1 MTSTSTTAPS
11 SDPLKPRRKS
21 KRWLAAGALAIAI
34 AGTAAAVA
42 LPDDPPDTG
51 PPAYGQDDLLRDTE
65 ALEALGIVG
74 VQARVTTDSGPDL
87 VATSGVAELG
97 TDRPVDGEGYF
108 RIASTGKA
116 LVATAVLQLVE
127 DGELTLEDTVDQW
140 LPGMVTG
147 NGNDGRVITVRQLLQ
162 HTSGIHDDL
171 PGFADH
177 EDYLE
182 HRYDTYTPEQI
193 VARAMAHEPDFAP
206 GTGWSYCNTC
216 YVLLTLVIEEVTGA
230 PWHQA
235 VEEGVLRPLGMG
247 DTYLPGDDP
256 TLRSPHARSY
266 EFYPTGERLDVTE
279 VIIPEPGG
287 YIATTADVN
296 RFFQGLLGGELLS
309 DPMLAEMQAT
319 VPVSEAFQVYWP
331 DAGYGLGL
339 MSRPLS
345 CGGIYW
351 SHEGGDTGYITL
363 NGATEDGSRAVT
375 VSMTTALADAP
386 EHFLLQEETASAL
399 VDHALCDTPG
409 QGS

>member
-1 MTSTSTTAPS
+1 MTSTDTTAPS
-11 SDPLKPRRKS
+11 PDPRRRKS
-21 KRWLAAGALAIAI
+21 KRWLAAGAVAVAI
-34 AGTAAAVA
+34 AGTAAAAVF
-42 LPDDPPDTG
+42 LPQDSPDSPT
-51 PPAYGQDDLLRDTE
+51 PAYGQDDLLRDAE
-65 ALEALGIVG
+65 ALEALGIAG
-74 VQARVTTDSGPDL
+74 VQARVSDDSGPDL

-97 TDRPVDGEGYF
+97 TDRPVDPEGYF

-127 DGELTLEDTVDQW
+127 DGELTLEDTVEQW
-140 LPGMVTG
+140 LPGVVTG
-147 NGNDGRVITVRQLLQ
+147 NGNDGRSITVRQLLQ

-193 VARAMAHEPDFAP
+193 IERAMAHEPDFAP
-206 GTGWSYCNTC
+206 GTGWGYCNTC
-216 YVLLTLVIEEVTGA
+216 YVMLTLIIEEITGA
-230 PWHQA
+230 PWDRA
-235 VEEGVLRPLGMG
+235 VEEGVLQPLGMD
-247 DTYLPGDDP
+247 DTYLPGEDP
-256 TLRSPHARSY
+256 TIRSPHARSY

-287 YIATTADVN
+287 YISTTADVN

-309 DPMLAEMQAT
+309 AAMLAEMQDT

-345 CGGIYW
+345 CGGVYW

-363 NGATEDGSRAVT
+363 NGATADGSRAVT

-399 VDHALCDTPG
+399 VDHALCDTPE
-409 QGS
+409 QGR